1 MPKVTDPSTTLVRN
15 ELVEDIEDGRA
26 QVGSS
31 RDFDGKKLKQSDLLN
46 EFMVMLSVCHT
57 VIPEK
62 VDGNII
68 YHAAS
73 PGNYSNNYYQI
84 HVKLNDIIQ

>member
-1 MPKVTDPSTTLVRN
+1 MRD
-15 ELVEDIEDGRA
+15 
-26 QVGSS
+26 SS
-31 RDFDGKKLKQSDLLN
+31 NPINRKKAEHAAVLH

-62 VDGNII
+62 VDNVII

-73 PGNYSNNYYQI
+73 PGKYRLMNNSCRR
-84 HVKLNDIIQ
+84 LR